1 MTVNAPVR
9 RSLAN
14 TELHPSCNVLLIAP
28 RFNGQSFWN
37 FSAACEVH
45 GAKFPAPPL
54 GLITVAALLPPSWEC
69 QLVNRNTE
77 ELTEAELEWAD
88 LVMTGGMMPQRPDTL
103 TVIALAQT
111 RGKPVVVGGPDATS
125 SPEIY
130 ELADFRVLGEAE
142 GIIGE
147 FIAAWDAGARK
158 GTFTAEKFAID
169 ITKTPIPRFDLLKR
183 DQYVYYGVQF
193 ARGCPFT
200 CEFCDIIELY
210 GRAPRVKTAEQILA
224 ELDTL
229 YRTGY
234 RGHLDFVDDN
244 FIGNKKAVKA
254 VLPHLIA
261 WQKAHGYPFEFS
273 TEASI
278 NLADDAALLALM
290 REANF
295 FVVFVG
301 IESPDTDTLIL
312 TQKKQNTRRSLAESV
327 HKIYAAGMYVLAG
340 FIVGFDSEK
349 ASVADAMIDCIE
361 ATSIPVCMIGLLYS
375 LPNTQLNRRL
385 EREGRVFQL
394 AHTDALSARGAGDQ
408 CTVGLN
414 FRTLRPRREIFAD
427 YRKVVER
434 VYGIDA
440 FYSRVRTMVS
450 MLQRPPRRSP
460 YPGPQLAGIAVRDL
474 KLLGRLL
481 WHIARREPQALLHL
495 VRAFYAARRNP
506 GAFGAIFT
514 MAAMYLHLGPFSR
527 YVIAMLD
534 QRIDAADEEDMAFL
548 ALPARADV
556 DAEPILALTDGC

>member
-1 MTVNAPVR
+1 MPQDRPAM
-9 RSLAN
+9 RSIR
-14 TELHPSCNVLLIAP
+14 CNVLLVSP
-28 RFNGQSFWN
+28 RFAGWSFWN
-37 FSAACEVH
+37 LTATCEAL
-45 GAKFPAPPL
+45 GAKTAAPPL
-54 GLITVAALLPPSWEC
+54 GLITVAAMLPKSWEC
-69 QLVNRNTE
+69 RLVNRNAE
-77 ELTEAELEWAD
+77 ELVDADLQWAD
-88 LVMTGGMMPQRPDTL
+88 MVMTGGMIPQRPD
-103 TVIALAQT
+103 ALAVIELAQA
-111 RGKPVVVGGPDATS
+111 RGKPVVVGGPDVTS
-125 SPEIY
+125 APEAY
-130 ELADFRVLGEAE
+130 AQADFQILGEAE
-142 GIIGE
+142 GVIE
-147 FIAAWDAGARK
+147 AFIEAWSAGSLK
-158 GTFTAEKFAID
+158 GVFEAEKFKID
-169 ITKTPIPRFDLLKR
+169 VTKTPIPRYDLLKR
-183 DQYVYYGVQF
+183 SQYLYYGVQF

-210 GRAPRVKTAEQILA
+210 GRVPRAKTVEQILA
-224 ELDTL
+224 ELDTV
-229 YRTGY
+229 YRLGY

-254 VLPHLIA
+254 LLPHVIE
-261 WQKAHGYPFEFS
+261 WQKAHDYPFEFS

-278 NLADDAALLALM
+278 NLSDDDALLALM

-312 TQKKQNTRRSLAESV
+312 TQKKQNTRRSLDESV

-361 ATSIPVCMIGLLYS
+361 VTSIPVCMIGLLYS
-375 LPNTQLNRRL
+375 LANTQLNRRL
-385 EREGRVFQL
+385 EREGRVLQL

-414 FRTLRPRREIFAD
+414 SRTLRPRREIFAD
-427 YRKVVER
+427 YRKVVEQ

-481 WHIARREPQALLHL
+481 WHIARREPQAFLHL

-527 YVIAMLD
+527 YLIAMLD